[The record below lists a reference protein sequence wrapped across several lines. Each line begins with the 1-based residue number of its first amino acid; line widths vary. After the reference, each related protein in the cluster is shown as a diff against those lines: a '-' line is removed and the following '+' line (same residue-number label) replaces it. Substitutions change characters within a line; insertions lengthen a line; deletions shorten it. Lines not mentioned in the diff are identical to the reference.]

1 MNHVDAHDDAISA
14 DLERRI
20 AGSSLIEEGGELSK
34 SLRAYIR
41 AAWHIIQPEV
51 PFIDNWHIGAMCE
64 LLEEITAERLRKL
77 MIWVPPGSMKPV
89 DEEVFVL
96 MGDGTRK
103 RLAEVEAG
111 DTVISH
117 RGVPRAVL
125 AVYEQ
130 GLLPT
135 LSIRTHSGREVRAA
149 HDHPFLT
156 TEGWKEASELCSGD
170 VLATV
175 ARPQTYSLDGEL
187 PAAYFRL
194 MGYIVGDGN
203 TSGNA
208 ANISCWDPQQG
219 ADIAACVEAVGFR
232 AAFAP
237 HIGRYN
243 LSGGIR
249 PWLREA
255 GLADRTSHTKRVP
268 AAVFAAP
275 EPLIAEFIG
284 AYFACDGT
292 LTKREE
298 KRSDLTV
305 SFSSVNRALLEDV
318 QHLLLRLGVRSRI
331 RVHKGSGF
339 RGPDYISWVL
349 VITSLDDTSKFI
361 SRIPVIGQ
369 KAERLAR
376 HGIRRSRFDE
386 LLQPDTI
393 VEISDGGPRIC
404 RCLRVAE
411 DSTFTANDLVVHN
424 TITTS
429 IAWPTWEWT
438 TRPNLRYMTCSY
450 DMDIAIETGAVPA
463 RDLILSSWYQDR
475 WSHVYA
481 LKVDLNKKASYANNR
496 GGARFCA
503 APNAKKITG
512 RHVHR
517 MLLDDPNDAASAE
530 GYSDDEL
537 EKINKWHDGTL
548 PTRFADP
555 KKSVEVVIQQRL
567 HERDLSGHL
576 QDGGWHVL
584 CLPERYDP
592 KHPFVWPDD
601 TREPE
606 ELLWS
611 QRIGEAENAERR
623 KTLGA
628 HRAAGQLQ
636 QEPSAREGDLLKRAY
651 WRYFPEEAIWLA
663 EEGDVSRLPTFRM
676 IVCSWDTSFKDKTTN
691 DPAAGGVWGI
701 LGGDRYLL
709 KVRYERMALSATKT
723 AMLEMREWAMERWPN
738 AIHYTLVE
746 KRSNGVEII
755 AQMKRIVP
763 GLVAYNPGNLDKTQ
777 RAENAEPDLESGN
790 VFICGASNGEM
801 TDYDPTVTPAWAQE
815 VIEQCTKFP
824 RGRNDDLVDMTTQT
838 LNWVRA
844 RAQTRSRVF
853 SPADYRLPA
862 LEGIPTGMTST
873 LRP

>member
-1 MNHVDAHDDAISA
+1 MNHVDAHDDAIAA
-14 DLERRI
+14 DLARRI
-20 AGSSLIEEGGELSK
+20 AGSSLIEEGAELSK
-34 SLRAYIR
+34 NLRAYIR
-41 AAWHIIQPEV
+41 AAWHIIQPDV

-77 MIWVPPGSMKPV
+77 MIWVPPGSMK
-89 DEEVFVL
+89 
-96 MGDGTRK
+96 
-103 RLAEVEAG
+103 
-111 DTVISH
+111 
-117 RGVPRAVL
+117 
-125 AVYEQ
+125 
-130 GLLPT
+130 
-135 LSIRTHSGREVRAA
+135 
-149 HDHPFLT
+149 
-156 TEGWKEASELCSGD
+156 
-170 VLATV
+170 
-175 ARPQTYSLDGEL
+175 
-187 PAAYFRL
+187 
-194 MGYIVGDGN
+194 
-203 TSGNA
+203 
-208 ANISCWDPQQG
+208 
-219 ADIAACVEAVGFR
+219 
-232 AAFAP
+232 
-237 HIGRYN
+237 
-243 LSGGIR
+243 
-249 PWLREA
+249 
-255 GLADRTSHTKRVP
+255 
-268 AAVFAAP
+268 
-275 EPLIAEFIG
+275 
-284 AYFACDGT
+284 
-292 LTKREE
+292 
-298 KRSDLTV
+298 
-305 SFSSVNRALLEDV
+305 
-318 QHLLLRLGVRSRI
+318 
-331 RVHKGSGF
+331 
-339 RGPDYISWVL
+339 
-349 VITSLDDTSKFI
+349 
-361 SRIPVIGQ
+361 
-369 KAERLAR
+369 
-376 HGIRRSRFDE
+376 
-386 LLQPDTI
+386 
-393 VEISDGGPRIC
+393 
-404 RCLRVAE
+404 
-411 DSTFTANDLVVHN
+411 

-438 TRPNLRYMTCSY
+438 TRPGLRYMTCSY

-576 QDGGWHVL
+576 QDAGWYVL
-584 CLPERYDP
+584 CLPERYNP
-592 KHPFVWPDD
+592 SHPFVWPDD
-601 TREPE
+601 SRTNAE
-606 ELLWS
+606 EITNPDTQGALLWP
-611 QRIGEAENAERR
+611 QRIGDDENAERR

-663 EEGDVSRLPTFRM
+663 EEGDVSRLPSFRM

-746 KRSNGVEII
+746 KKSNGVEII

-790 VFICGASNGEM
+790 VFICGSPNGEM
-801 TDYDPTVTPAWAQE
+801 TDYDPTGTPAWAQE

-844 RAQTRSRVF
+844 RAQTRSRIF
-853 SPADYRLPA
+853 SPADYQLPA
-862 LEGIPTGMTST
+862 LEGVPTGAVST
-873 LRP
+873 LRS